1 MLFSSYVFLFAFLP
15 LTLAGYIALSPLKS
29 AYAQR
34 VFLIAASLV
43 FYGWFSVRYLFLFA
57 ASVAGNFLLAQGGI
71 HAKTDRAKRVWL
83 LAAAAGNLLVL
94 GYYKYF
100 DFFVGTV
107 NTLAGTSFAL
117 RQIVLPLGI
126 SFFTFQQIAF
136 QVQVCRGAVRSLRL
150 TEYVLFVSFFP
161 QLVAGPIVQYG
172 ELVPQFSDALRRKP
186 DADHLALGVY
196 TFVLGLFKKLVLADM
211 LADWVDS
218 GFAVREPGMLGAWF
232 CLFAYAFQIYF
243 DFSGYSDMAVGLGK
257 LFNFDLPINFDA
269 PYRSA
274 SVREFWRRWHIT
286 LGRMLTELVYIP
298 LGGSRKGTAR
308 KYVNLLLTFFL
319 SGLWHGASWT
329 FVLWGLLHGGAR
341 VLEEVLQKPL
351 RRVPRRLRQA
361 GTFLFTAG
369 AFILFRAES
378 FAQAGKL
385 YGALFRFGTPGFSQF
400 KKIVHL
406 SALGLPAS
414 VCFALAAAAVL
425 VCMLLVFR
433 AKPVPERAQAFRPEP
448 MRAVWT
454 AALFLA
460 SVLCISRGEVFIY
473 FNF

>member
-15 LTLAGYIALSPLKS
+15 LTLAGYCALSRIKS

-34 VFLIAASLV
+34 IFLIAASLV

-71 HAKTDRAKRVWL
+71 HAKTDRAKRLWL
-83 LAAAAGNLLVL
+83 FAAAAANLLVL

-100 DFFVGTV
+100 DFFVGTL
-107 NTLAGTSFAL
+107 NALAHTSFAL

-126 SFFTFQQIAF
+126 SFFTFQQLAF
-136 QVQVCRGAVRSLRL
+136 QVQVRRGAVRSLRL
-150 TEYVLFVSFFP
+150 TEYVLFVCFFP

-172 ELVPQFSDALRRKP
+172 ELVPQFSEPLRRKP
-186 DADHLALGVY
+186 DADHLALGAY
-196 TFVLGLFKKLVLADM
+196 MFVLGLFKKLVLADT

-218 GFAVREPGMLGAWF
+218 GFALQEPGMLGAWF
-232 CLFAYAFQIYF
+232 CMFAYAFQIYF

-257 LFNFDLPINFDA
+257 LFNFDLPRNFDA
-269 PYRSA
+269 PYRSG

-298 LGGSRKGTAR
+298 LGGSRKGKAR
-308 KYVNLLLTFFL
+308 KYVNLMITFFL

-329 FVLWGLLHGGAR
+329 FVLWGLLHGAAR
-341 VLEEVLQKPL
+341 VLEEILQKPL
-351 RRVPRRLRQA
+351 QRVPHWLRQA
-361 GTFLFTAG
+361 DTFLFTAG
-369 AFILFRAES
+369 AFVLFRAES
-378 FAQAGKL
+378 FTQAGKI
-385 YGALFRFGTPGFSQF
+385 YRALFRFTVPGISQF

-414 VCFALAAAAVL
+414 VCLAIAAAAVL

-433 AKPVPERAQAFRPEP
+433 AKPVCERAETFRPEP

-454 AALFLA
+454 ALLFLA